1 MGSWLIMADV
11 LRSLARSMMTAMFN
25 GRRHHWPDEHLSR
38 TAVVIAPHQDD
49 EVLGCGGTILRKCD
63 AGADV
68 RLVFLTDGATSH
80 SRLMPPEKMR
90 DIRRQEALSAA
101 SILGVDQSAVTFVDV
116 CNRDLEN
123 RLTEAADRI
132 RGILDDAQPAEI
144 FTPWSGEPPRDHSAA
159 FEATML
165 ALRGRSE
172 PVTLHEY
179 PVWLWQQWPWCR
191 PEHYQPISRRD
202 WWRLQWIANQALLSD
217 FSTVVDVGDVL
228 DRKRQAL
235 AAHRSQTT
243 RMIDDPAWGI
253 LADVSDG
260 EFMERLL
267 QTTEIFK
274 TTAVSSDR

>member
-1 MGSWLIMADV
+1 MAEKM
-11 LRSLARSMMTAMFN
+11 RSLARSMMTAMLN
-25 GRRHHWPDEHLSR
+25 GRRHDWPDEYLSR

-49 EVLGCGGTILRKCD
+49 EVLGCGGTILRKRD
-63 AGADV
+63 AGAEV
-68 RLVFLTDGATSH
+68 HLVFLTDGATSH

-90 DIRRQEALSAA
+90 DIRRREALSAA
-101 SILGVDQSAVTFVDV
+101 SVLGVDQGAVTFLDFP
-116 CNRDLEN
+116 NRELEN
-123 RLTEAADRI
+123 HLPEVADRI
-132 RGILDDAQPAEI
+132 RAVLDDVQPAEI

-159 FEATML
+159 FEATTL

-191 PEHYQPISRRD
+191 PQHYQPGGRCD
-202 WWRLQWIANQALLSD
+202 WWRLQWKANLALLTD
-217 FSTVVDVGDVL
+217 FSTVVPVGDVL
-228 DRKRQAL
+228 ERKRLAL
-235 AAHRSQTT
+235 AAHLSQTT

-267 QTTEIFK
+267 QTTEMFK
-274 TTAVSSDR
+274 TTAISSDR